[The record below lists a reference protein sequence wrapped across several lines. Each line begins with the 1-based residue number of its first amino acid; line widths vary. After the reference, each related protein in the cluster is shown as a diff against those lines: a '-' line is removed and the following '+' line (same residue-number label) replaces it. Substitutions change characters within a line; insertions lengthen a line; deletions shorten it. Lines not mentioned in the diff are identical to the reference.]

1 MKSFKKIAVTVLAA
15 VMMLLMSTTV
25 FAANSPVKTSFNAS
39 LSKKTVT
46 YNTKKQAPKIVV
58 KDANGKT
65 IKAKYYKVTYNKKG
79 FKNAGTYKVTV
90 TGKGKYAGF
99 KQTLTYKIKAKTQKV
114 TLKST
119 DKYTVKASAV
129 KKNSKTLKKAIKVT
143 KKTGKVSYTTNNSK
157 IKVNKNGKIVVAKG
171 TKKGTYQVKV
181 TVKAK
186 NYKTVNKYITVTVK

>member
-1 MKSFKKIAVTVLAA
+1 MKSFKKVAVTILAA
-15 VMMLLMSTTV
+15 VMMLLISTTV
-25 FAANSPVKTSFNAS
+25 FAADSPVKTSFNAS
-39 LSKKTVT
+39 LTKKTVT
-46 YNTKKQAPKIVV
+46 YTGKKQQPKVVV
-58 KDANGKT
+58 KNEAGKT
-65 IKAKYYKVTYNKKG
+65 IKAKYYTVKVKTC
-79 FKNAGTYKVTV
+79 KNAGTYKVTII
-90 TGKGKYAGF
+90 GKGKYAGYT
-99 KQTLTYKIKAKTQKV
+99 QTLTYKIKAKTQKV

-129 KKNSKTLKKAIKVT
+129 KKNSKTLKKA
-143 KKTGKVSYTTNNSK
+143 GKVSYTTNNSK

>member
-1 MKSFKKIAVTVLAA
+1 MAR
-15 VMMLLMSTTV
+15 
-25 FAANSPVKTSFNAS
+25 
-39 LSKKTVT
+39 
-46 YNTKKQAPKIVV
+46 
-58 KDANGKT
+58 KDQC
-65 IKAKYYKVTYNKKG
+65 
-79 FKNAGTYKVTV
+79 
-90 TGKGKYAGF
+90 KGKYAGYT
-99 KQTLTYKIKAKTQKV
+99 QTLTYKIKAKTQKV

-129 KKNSKTLKKAIKVT
+129 KKSSKTLKKAIKVT

>member
-1 MKSFKKIAVTVLAA
+1 MKSFKKVAVTILAA
-15 VMMLLMSTTV
+15 VMMLLISTTV
-25 FAANSPVKTSFNAS
+25 FAADSPVKTSFNA
-39 LSKKTVT
+39 
-46 YNTKKQAPKIVV
+46 
-58 KDANGKT
+58 GKT
-65 IKAKYYKVTYNKKG
+65 IKAKYYTVKVKTC
-79 FKNAGTYKVTV
+79 KNAGTYKVTII
-90 TGKGKYAGF
+90 GKGKYAGYT
-99 KQTLTYKIKAKTQKV
+99 QTLTYKIKAKTQKV

-129 KKNSKTLKKAIKVT
+129 KKSSKTLKKAIKVT

>member
-1 MKSFKKIAVTVLAA
+1 MKSFKKVAVTILAA
-15 VMMLLMSTTV
+15 VMMLLISTTV
-25 FAANSPVKTSFNAS
+25 FAADSPVKTSFNAS
-39 LSKKTVT
+39 LTKKTVT
-46 YNTKKQAPKIVV
+46 YTGKKQQPKVVV
-58 KDANGKT
+58 KNEAGKT
-65 IKAKYYKVTYNKKG
+65 IKAKYYTVKVKTC
-79 FKNAGTYKVTV
+79 KNAG
-90 TGKGKYAGF
+90 
-99 KQTLTYKIKAKTQKV
+99 TYKIKAKTQKV
-114 TLKST
+114 TLKSA

-129 KKNSKTLKKAIKVT
+129 KKSSKTLKKAIKVT

>member
-1 MKSFKKIAVTVLAA
+1 MKSFKKVAVTILAA
-15 VMMLLMSTTV
+15 VMMLLISTTV
-25 FAANSPVKTSFNAS
+25 FAADSPVKTSFNAS
-39 LSKKTVT
+39 LTKKTVT
-46 YNTKKQAPKIVV
+46 YTGKKQQPKVVV
-58 KDANGKT
+58 KNEAGKT
-65 IKAKYYKVTYNKKG
+65 IAKKYYDVKVKTC
-79 FKNAGTYKVTV
+79 KNSGTYKVTII
-90 TGKGKYAGF
+90 GKGKYAGYT
-99 KQTLTYKIKAKTQKV
+99 QTLTYKIKAKTQKV

-129 KKNSKTLKKAIKVT
+129 KKSSKTLKKA
-143 KKTGKVSYTTNNSK
+143 KKTGKISYTTNNSK